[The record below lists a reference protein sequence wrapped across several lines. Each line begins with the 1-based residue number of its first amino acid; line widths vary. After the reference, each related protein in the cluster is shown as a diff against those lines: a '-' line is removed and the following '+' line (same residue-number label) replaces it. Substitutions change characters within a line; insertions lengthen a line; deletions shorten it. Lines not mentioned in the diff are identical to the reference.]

1 MARRRTRT
9 NVLDQV
15 MEIVAR
21 MPWWV
26 GVALAV
32 LSYVL
37 LHRVADQPAV
47 GSVAPGQVGQA
58 MLQTLG
64 RTFATFGQY
73 LLPLACLLGALAS
86 FVRGR
91 RRAELVSEAAH
102 GGARA
107 VDGMSWREFETLV
120 GEAYRLQGYRVT
132 ETGGGGADGG
142 VDLVLMKGREKFL
155 VQCKQWKAYKVGV
168 QVVRELYGVMAARGA
183 AGGHVVTSGRFTQD
197 AIDFAAGRN
206 IELIDGPKLG
216 TLIREVQASKTRT
229 GGSTTDKPASLKA
242 EIVMEDAGPPA
253 CPVCFQPM
261 TMRTAQRGAN
271 AGNRFWGCT
280 SYPKCRGT
288 RTAS

>member
-1 MARRRTRT
+1 
-9 NVLDQV
+9 VLDDV

-21 MPWWV
+21 MPWWA

-37 LHRVADQPAV
+37 LHRVAERPLA
-47 GSVAPGQVGQA
+47 GSVAPGQVGHA
-58 MLQTLG
+58 VFQTLV

-73 LLPLACLLGALAS
+73 LLPFACLLGAVAS
-86 FVRGR
+86 LVRGR
-91 RRAELVSEAAH
+91 RRAELVSEAAG
-102 GGARA
+102 GGAA
-107 VDGMSWREFETLV
+107 ALDGMSWREFETLV

-142 VDLVLMKGREKFL
+142 VDLVLMKGHEKSL

-183 AGGHVVTSGRFTQD
+183 AAGYVVTSGRFTQD

-206 IELIDGPKLG
+206 IELVDGPKLE
-216 TLIREVQASKTRT
+216 TLIREVQASRMRAS
-229 GGSTTDKPASLKA
+229 GSSEGKPSPLRPQH
-242 EIVMEDAGPPA
+242 VLQTAGPPA
-253 CPVCFQPM
+253 CPVCSQAM
-261 TMRTAQRGAN
+261 VMRTAQRGAN

-288 RTAS
+288 RTAD

>member
-9 NVLDQV
+9 NVLDDV

-86 FVRGR
+86 FVSGR
-91 RRAELVSEAAH
+91 RRAELVSEAAQ

-107 VDGMSWREFETLV
+107 VAGMSWREFETLV

-183 AGGHVVTSGRFTQD
+183 VGGHVVTSGRFTQD

-206 IELIDGPKLG
+206 IELIDGPKLE
-216 TLIREVQASKTRT
+216 TLIREVQASRTRT
-229 GGSTTDKPASLKA
+229 GGSSTVKPSPLKPGN
-242 EIVMEDAGPPA
+242 VVEDTGPPA
-253 CPVCFQPM
+253 CPVCSRPM
-261 TMRTAQRGAN
+261 AMRMAQRGAN